1 MVAKS
6 IVDIDVNDDKFVAF
20 LEKFKE
26 YQAALEELPEAWR
39 VLAHGATDA
48 TKETAKAKTEGDL
61 LAKAF
66 SEGASA
72 ILSINSGLERLTDS
86 LDRANKSQED
96 FNKKT
101 RSSKG
106 FLSDASKDA
115 KSLAGHI
122 RDATTSLLSWGGIV
136 GLFTGVLGVGG
147 LFGLNR
153 LAATTGSQRFTSLG
167 IGTSIGALDS
177 TAINYQK
184 ALGNP
189 TGTLGAIRDSQ
200 MDLSKRWTFQAMGIN
215 NPDQDPAKLLP
226 QMIRN
231 ARDIFVKNGSTLQG
245 ANAYGLTN
253 FFSLDDLNRFKNM
266 SDEEIDAMERRAQ
279 KDAKLLQIT
288 DQQARQWQDFNV
300 QLDYSGQSIRNTF
313 VRGLG
318 PLTPQLSKLSDALAG
333 AIDTVLQSPELGKWI
348 DGLAGGIERF
358 GKYLASPEF
367 TKDVDDFM
375 DGLRRLGQS
384 IGRVIDLF
392 TGKTS
397 VSEFMGGEAPLADD
411 PSKSPSEN
419 MNDRYRRYEAQQK
432 SKPYDQYFEEAA
444 KKYNVDPKLLKAI
457 AAAESSWD
465 QNAVSKAGAQGLM
478 QVMPDNFKPGEKP
491 FDPHDNIMA
500 GARVLRDGMNWANK
514 NAGGDLEEALRYY
527 NGGVRRG
534 SAENIAYPGRV
545 NEKYQQIYGVP
556 ALSAR
561 EQYAAMF
568 GAPEGSAK
576 EQYAAM
582 FGAPEGSAKEQY
594 AAMFGAPEGSAKE
607 QYAAM
612 QGSRKDQVVAGGGD
626 NSEVAKNTNKTNQL
640 LQQIV
645 DRGLQGNG
653 SGMVVYNNT
662 GGNAVVSS
670 SQLGV
675 R

>member
-6 IVDIDVNDDKFVAF
+6 IVDIDVNDDKFVSF
-20 LEKFKE
+20 MEKFKE
-26 YQAALEELPEAWR
+26 YQAALDELPEAWR
-39 VLAHGATDA
+39 GLAHGATDA
-48 TKETAKAKTEGDL
+48 TKETAKAKAEGDL

-72 ILSINSGLERLTDS
+72 ILSINSGLDRLTDS

-96 FNKKT
+96 FNKKA

-106 FLSDASKDA
+106 FLSDATKDA

-200 MDLSKRWTFQAMGIN
+200 MDLSKRWQFQAMGIN

-226 QMIRN
+226 QLIRN

-367 TKDVDDFM
+367 TKDVDSFM
-375 DGLRRLGQS
+375 AGIEKLGALIGKVYDWVVGKTS
-384 IGRVIDLF
+384 ISVADVKEGSSILSDKKVTDPE
-392 TGKTS
+392 TGKTYTPG
-397 VSEFMGGEAPLADD
+397 SEDD
-411 PSKSPSEN
+411 PRVWGWLKGVKRFFSSG
-419 MNDRYRRYEAQQK
+419 DV
-432 SKPYDQYFEEAA
+432 KP
-444 KKYNVDPKLLKAI
+444 VDPTPADVTAKGRTI
-457 AAAESSWD
+457 ADRFNNPTNLRWAEGYGTHNTKSGD
-465 QNAVSKAGAQGLM
+465 FAVFPTLDEG
-478 QVMPDNFKPGEKP
+478 
-491 FDPHDNIMA
+491 
-500 GARVLRDGMNWANK
+500 VLA
-514 NAGGDLEEALRYY
+514 
-527 NGGVRRG
+527 
-534 SAENIAYPGRV
+534 SA
-545 NEKYQQIYGVP
+545 KQLQIYGTRGINTISDIAKKWAPSNENDTEAYIRHLVK
-556 ALSAR
+556 STGIGAR
-561 EQYAAMF
+561 EALNLNDPSILAKLISGMSSKE
-568 GAPEGSAK
+568 GAGNRVSEDAVMQVFSNTSGTLR
-576 EQYAAM
+576 
-582 FGAPEGSAKEQY
+582 
-594 AAMFGAPEGSAKE
+594 E

-612 QGSRKDQVVAGGGD
+612 QGSKAAPAVAGGGD

-640 LQQIV
+640 LQQLV

>member
-96 FNKKT
+96 FNKET

-153 LAATTGSQRFTSLG
+153 LAAGASQQRFTSLG
-167 IGTSIGALDS
+167 IGTSAGQLSA
-177 TAINYQK
+177 AEINYRR
-184 ALGNP
+184 AIGNP

-266 SDEEIDAMERRAQ
+266 SDEEIDAMERRAK
-279 KDAKLLQIT
+279 KDAERLNIT
-288 DQQARQWQDFNV
+288 DEQNRKWTDFINQV
-300 QLDYSGQSIRNTF
+300 DLSERSINKAF
-313 VRGLG
+313 VVGLG
-318 PLTPQLSKLSDALAG
+318 PLAPQLGKLSDALAG

-358 GKYLASPEF
+358 GNYLASPEF
-367 TKDVDDFM
+367 TKDVDSFM
-375 DGLRRLGQS
+375 AGIEKLGAL
-384 IGRVIDLF
+384 IGKVYDWVV
-392 TGKTS
+392 GKTDIS
-397 VSEFMGGEAPLADD
+397 VSDVTSASSILSDKKVTDPKTGQTYTPGSEDD
-411 PSKSPSEN
+411 PRVWGWLKGVKRFFSSG
-419 MNDRYRRYEAQQK
+419 DV
-432 SKPYDQYFEEAA
+432 KP
-444 KKYNVDPKLLKAI
+444 VDPTPADVSAKGRTI
-457 AAAESSWD
+457 ADRFNNPTNLRWAEGYGTHNTKSGKF
-465 QNAVSKAGAQGLM
+465 AVFPTLDEG
-478 QVMPDNFKPGEKP
+478 
-491 FDPHDNIMA
+491 
-500 GARVLRDGMNWANK
+500 VLA
-514 NAGGDLEEALRYY
+514 
-527 NGGVRRG
+527 
-534 SAENIAYPGRV
+534 SA
-545 NEKYQQIYGVP
+545 KQLQIYGTRGINTVSDIAKKWAPSNENDTAEYIRHVVKTTGLGANDRLNLNDP
-556 ALSAR
+556 AILAKLISAMSTK
-561 EQYAAMF
+561 E
-568 GAPEGSAK
+568 GAGNRVSEGA
-576 EQYAAM
+576 
-582 FGAPEGSAKEQY
+582 
-594 AAMFGAPEGSAKE
+594 
-607 QYAAM
+607 
-612 QGSRKDQVVAGGGD
+612 VI
-626 NSEVAKNTNKTNQL
+626 
-640 LQQIV
+640 QIF
-645 DRGLQGNG
+645 
-653 SGMVVYNNT
+653 NNT
-662 GGNAVVSS
+662 GGNAIVSS

-675 R
+675 TG

>member
-6 IVDIDVNDDKFVAF
+6 IVDIDVNDDKFVSF
-20 LEKFKE
+20 MEKFKE

-39 VLAHGATDA
+39 GLAHGATDA
-48 TKETAKAKTEGDL
+48 TKETAKAKAEGDL

-72 ILSINSGLERLTDS
+72 ILSINSGLDRLTDS

-96 FNKKT
+96 FNKKA

-106 FLSDASKDA
+106 FLSDATKDA

-200 MDLSKRWTFQAMGIN
+200 MDLSKRWQFQAMGIN

-226 QMIRN
+226 QLIRN

-367 TKDVDDFM
+367 TKDVDSFM
-375 DGLRRLGQS
+375 AGIEKLGALIGKVYDWVVGKTS
-384 IGRVIDLF
+384 ISVADVKEGSSILSDKKVTDPE
-392 TGKTS
+392 TGKTYTPS
-397 VSEFMGGEAPLADD
+397 SEDDPRVWGWLKGVKRFFSSGDVKPVDPTPADVTAKGRTIADRFNNPTNLRWAEGYGTHNTKSGDFAVFPTLDEGVLASAKQLQIFGTRGINTISDIAKKWAPSNENDTEAYIRHLVKSTGIGAREALNLNDPSILAKLISGMSSKEGAGNRVSED
-411 PSKSPSEN
+411 
-419 MNDRYRRYEAQQK
+419 
-432 SKPYDQYFEEAA
+432 
-444 KKYNVDPKLLKAI
+444 V
-457 AAAESSWD
+457 
-465 QNAVSKAGAQGLM
+465 VM
-478 QVMPDNFKPGEKP
+478 QVFINTSGT
-491 FDPHDNIMA
+491 
-500 GARVLRDGMNWANK
+500 LR
-514 NAGGDLEEALRYY
+514 
-527 NGGVRRG
+527 
-534 SAENIAYPGRV
+534 
-545 NEKYQQIYGVP
+545 
-556 ALSAR
+556 
-561 EQYAAMF
+561 
-568 GAPEGSAK
+568 
-576 EQYAAM
+576 
-582 FGAPEGSAKEQY
+582 
-594 AAMFGAPEGSAKE
+594 E

-612 QGSRKDQVVAGGGD
+612 QGSKSAPAVAGGGD

-640 LQQIV
+640 LQQLV

>member
-20 LEKFKE
+20 MEKFKE
-26 YQAALEELPEAWR
+26 YQAALEDLPEAWR
-39 VLAHGATDA
+39 GLAHGATDA

-106 FLSDASKDA
+106 FLSEATKDA

-189 TGTLGAIRDSQ
+189 TATLGAIRDSQ

-300 QLDYSGQSIRNTF
+300 QLDYSSQSIRNAF

-358 GKYLASPEF
+358 GNYLASPEF
-367 TKDVDDFM
+367 TKDVDSFM
-375 DGLRRLGQS
+375 AGIEKLAAL
-384 IGRVIDLF
+384 IGKVYDWVV
-392 TGKTS
+392 GKTDIS
-397 VSEFMGGEAPLADD
+397 VSDVTSGSSILSDKKVTDPKTGQTYTPGSEDD
-411 PSKSPSEN
+411 PRVWGWLKGVKRFFSSGDVKPIDPTPADVSAKGRTIADRFNNPTNLRWAEGYGTHNTKSGKFAVFPTLDEGVLAS
-419 MNDRYRRYEAQQK
+419 
-432 SKPYDQYFEEAA
+432 A
-444 KKYNVDPKLLKAI
+444 KQL
-457 AAAESSWD
+457 
-465 QNAVSKAGAQGLM
+465 
-478 QVMPDNFKPGEKP
+478 
-491 FDPHDNIMA
+491 
-500 GARVLRDGMNWANK
+500 
-514 NAGGDLEEALRYY
+514 
-527 NGGVRRG
+527 
-534 SAENIAYPGRV
+534 
-545 NEKYQQIYGVP
+545 QIYGTRGINTVSEIAKKWAP
-556 ALSAR
+556 SNENDTAEYIR
-561 EQYAAMF
+561 HVVKTTGF
-568 GAPEGSAK
+568 GANDRLNLNDPAILAKLISAMSTKEGAGNRVS
-576 EQYAAM
+576 E
-582 FGAPEGSAKEQY
+582 GA
-594 AAMFGAPEGSAKE
+594 
-607 QYAAM
+607 
-612 QGSRKDQVVAGGGD
+612 VI
-626 NSEVAKNTNKTNQL
+626 
-640 LQQIV
+640 QIF
-645 DRGLQGNG
+645 
-653 SGMVVYNNT
+653 NNT
-662 GGNAVVSS
+662 GGNAIVSS

-675 R
+675 TG

>member
-66 SEGASA
+66 SDGASA

-106 FLSDASKDA
+106 FLSDASEDA

-226 QMIRN
+226 QLIRN

-253 FFSLDDLNRFKNM
+253 LFSLDDLNRFKNM

-358 GKYLASPEF
+358 GNYLASPEF
-367 TKDVDDFM
+367 TKDVDSFM
-375 DGLRRLGQS
+375 AGIEKLGAL
-384 IGRVIDLF
+384 IGKVYDWVV
-392 TGKTS
+392 GKTDIS
-397 VSEFMGGEAPLADD
+397 VSDVTSGSSILSDKKVTDPKTGQTYTPGSEDD
-411 PSKSPSEN
+411 PRVWGWLKGVKRFFSSG
-419 MNDRYRRYEAQQK
+419 DV
-432 SKPYDQYFEEAA
+432 KP
-444 KKYNVDPKLLKAI
+444 VDPTPADVSAKGRTI
-457 AAAESSWD
+457 ADRFNNPTNLRWAEGYGTHNTKSGKF
-465 QNAVSKAGAQGLM
+465 AVFPTLDEG
-478 QVMPDNFKPGEKP
+478 
-491 FDPHDNIMA
+491 
-500 GARVLRDGMNWANK
+500 VLA
-514 NAGGDLEEALRYY
+514 
-527 NGGVRRG
+527 
-534 SAENIAYPGRV
+534 SA
-545 NEKYQQIYGVP
+545 KQLQIYGTRGINTVSDIAKKWAP
-556 ALSAR
+556 SNENDTAEYIR
-561 EQYAAMF
+561 HVVKTTGF
-568 GAPEGSAK
+568 GANDRLNLNDPAILAKLISAMSTKEGAGNRVS
-576 EQYAAM
+576 E
-582 FGAPEGSAKEQY
+582 GA
-594 AAMFGAPEGSAKE
+594 
-607 QYAAM
+607 
-612 QGSRKDQVVAGGGD
+612 VI
-626 NSEVAKNTNKTNQL
+626 
-640 LQQIV
+640 QIF
-645 DRGLQGNG
+645 
-653 SGMVVYNNT
+653 NNT
-662 GGNAVVSS
+662 GGNAIVSS

-675 R
+675 TG

>member
-20 LEKFKE
+20 MEKFKE

-39 VLAHGATDA
+39 GLAHGATDA

-106 FLSDASKDA
+106 FLSEATKDA

-153 LAATTGSQRFTSLG
+153 LAAGASQQRFTSLG
-167 IGTSIGALDS
+167 IGTSAGQLSA
-177 TAINYQK
+177 AEINYRR
-184 ALGNP
+184 AIGNP

-266 SDEEIDAMERRAQ
+266 SDEEIDAMERRAK
-279 KDAKLLQIT
+279 KDAERLNIT
-288 DQQARQWQDFNV
+288 DEQNRKWTDFINQV
-300 QLDYSGQSIRNTF
+300 DLSERSINKAF
-313 VRGLG
+313 VVGLG
-318 PLTPQLSKLSDALAG
+318 PLAPQLGKLSDALAG

-348 DGLAGGIERF
+348 DGLAGGIEKF
-358 GKYLASPEF
+358 GNYLASPDF
-367 TKDVDDFM
+367 AKDVDDFM
-375 DGLRRLGQS
+375 DCLRRLGQS

-432 SKPYDQYFEEAA
+432 SKPYDEYFDEAA
-444 KKYNVDPKLLKAI
+444 KKYNVDPKLLKSI

-465 QNAVSKAGAQGLM
+465 QNAVSKAGAKGLM

-556 ALSAR
+556 ALSA
-561 EQYAAMF
+561 
-568 GAPEGSAK
+568 K
-576 EQYAAM
+576 EQYA
-582 FGAPEGSAKEQY
+582 E
-594 AAMFGAPEGSAKE
+594 
-607 QYAAM
+607 M
-612 QGSRKDQVVAGGGD
+612 QGSRKTPAIENGSD

-645 DRGLQGNG
+645 DRGLTGNG

>member
-6 IVDIDVNDDKFVAF
+6 IVDIDVNDDKFVSF
-20 LEKFKE
+20 MEKFKE

-39 VLAHGATDA
+39 GLAHGATDA
-48 TKETAKAKTEGDL
+48 TKETAKAKAEGDL

-72 ILSINSGLERLTDS
+72 ILTINSGLDRLTDS

-96 FNKKT
+96 FNKKA

-106 FLSDASKDA
+106 FLSDATKDA
-115 KSLAGHI
+115 RSLAGHI

-348 DGLAGGIERF
+348 DSLAGGIERF
-358 GKYLASPEF
+358 GNYLASPEF
-367 TKDVDDFM
+367 TKDVDSFM
-375 DGLRRLGQS
+375 AGIEKLGAL
-384 IGRVIDLF
+384 IGRVYDWVV
-392 TGKTS
+392 GKTDIS
-397 VSEFMGGEAPLADD
+397 VSDVTSGSSILSDKKVTDPKTGQTYTPGSEDD
-411 PSKSPSEN
+411 PRVWGWLKGVKRFFSSGDVKPVDPTPADVSAKGRTIADRFNNPTNLRWAEGYGTHNTKSGKFAVFPTLDEGVLASAKQLQIFGTRGINTVSEIAKKWAPSNEN
-419 MNDRYRRYEAQQK
+419 DTAEYIRHVVKTTGVGANDRLNLND
-432 SKPYDQYFEEAA
+432 PVILA
-444 KKYNVDPKLLKAI
+444 KLI
-457 AAAESSWD
+457 
-465 QNAVSKAGAQGLM
+465 
-478 QVMPDNFKPGEKP
+478 
-491 FDPHDNIMA
+491 
-500 GARVLRDGMNWANK
+500 
-514 NAGGDLEEALRYY
+514 
-527 NGGVRRG
+527 
-534 SAENIAYPGRV
+534 SA
-545 NEKYQQIYGVP
+545 
-556 ALSAR
+556 
-561 EQYAAMF
+561 M
-568 GAPEGSAK
+568 SAK
-576 EQYAAM
+576 E
-582 FGAPEGSAKEQY
+582 GA
-594 AAMFGAPEGSAKE
+594 
-607 QYAAM
+607 
-612 QGSRKDQVVAGGGD
+612 GSRV
-626 NSEVAKNTNKTNQL
+626 SEGAVI
-640 LQQIV
+640 QIF
-645 DRGLQGNG
+645 
-653 SGMVVYNNT
+653 NNT
-662 GGNAVVSS
+662 GGNAIVSS

-675 R
+675 TG

>member
-20 LEKFKE
+20 MEKFKE
-26 YQAALEELPEAWR
+26 YQAALEDLPEAWR
-39 VLAHGATDA
+39 GLAHGATDA

-66 SEGASA
+66 SDGASA
-72 ILSINSGLERLTDS
+72 ILSINSGLDRLTDS

-106 FLSDASKDA
+106 FLSDATKDA

-177 TAINYQK
+177 AAINYQK

-189 TGTLGAIRDSQ
+189 TATLGAIRDSQ
-200 MDLSKRWTFQAMGIN
+200 MDLSKRWQFQAMGIN

-226 QMIRN
+226 QLIRN

-266 SDEEIDAMERRAQ
+266 SDEEIDAMDRRAQ

-318 PLTPQLSKLSDALAG
+318 PLTPQLSKLSDALSG
-333 AIDTVLQSPELGKWI
+333 SIDTVLQSPELGKWI
-348 DGLAGGIERF
+348 DGLAGGIERL
-358 GKYLASPEF
+358 GNYLASPEF
-367 TKDVDDFM
+367 TKDVDSFM
-375 DGLRRLGQS
+375 VGIQKLGTL
-384 IGRVIDLF
+384 IGKVYDWIV
-392 TGKTS
+392 GKTDIS
-397 VSEFMGGEAPLADD
+397 VSDVTSGSSILSNNKVPDPKTGQTYTPGSEDD
-411 PSKSPSEN
+411 PRVWGWLKGVKRFFSSGDVKPVDPTPADVGAKGRTIADRFNNPTNLRWAEGYGTHNTKSGKFAVFPTLDEGVLASAKQLQIFGTRGINTVTDIAKKWAPSNEN
-419 MNDRYRRYEAQQK
+419 DTAEYIRHVVKTTGIGANDRLNLNDPAIL
-432 SKPYDQYFEEAA
+432 A
-444 KKYNVDPKLLKAI
+444 KLISAMSTKEGAGNRVS
-457 AAAESSWD
+457 EG
-465 QNAVSKAGAQGLM
+465 AV
-478 QVMPDNFKPGEKP
+478 
-491 FDPHDNIMA
+491 I
-500 GARVLRDGMNWANK
+500 
-514 NAGGDLEEALRYY
+514 
-527 NGGVRRG
+527 
-534 SAENIAYPGRV
+534 
-545 NEKYQQIYGVP
+545 QI
-556 ALSAR
+556 
-561 EQYAAMF
+561 F
-568 GAPEGSAK
+568 
-576 EQYAAM
+576 
-582 FGAPEGSAKEQY
+582 
-594 AAMFGAPEGSAKE
+594 
-607 QYAAM
+607 
-612 QGSRKDQVVAGGGD
+612 
-626 NSEVAKNTNKTNQL
+626 
-640 LQQIV
+640 
-645 DRGLQGNG
+645 
-653 SGMVVYNNT
+653 NNT
-662 GGNAVVSS
+662 GGNAIVSS

-675 R
+675 TR